1 MPEKKTAEKGEA
13 AAKKKPPMFII
24 VIVVALVALVGSFV
38 VGKSVSAKGKD
49 GEKKK
54 VEKGPVIVLDEFLVN
69 LGDPGGDHFL
79 KVTVGLE
86 LTKKSGKTAESMKE
100 EIAPVRDA
108 VLSSL
113 SSKTRE
119 SLAPPAG
126 REKLKAEIMK
136 KVNDEFGEKLVQGVY
151 FTNFVTQ

>member
-1 MPEKKTAEKGEA
+1 MSEKKTAEKA
-13 AAKKKPPMFII
+13 DASSPAKKKPPMMI
-24 VIVVALVALVGSFV
+24 IVVAVALIALVGSFV
-38 VGKSVSAKGKD
+38 VGKSVSAKGK
-49 GEKKK
+49 EKK

-86 LTKKSGKTAESMKE
+86 LTRKSGKTAESMKE

-108 VLSSL
+108 VLASL

-119 SLAPPAG
+119 ALAPPAG
-126 REKLKAEIMK
+126 REKLKGEIMK

>member
-1 MPEKKTAEKGEA
+1 MSEKKTAEKA
-13 AAKKKPPMFII
+13 DASSPAKKKPPMMI
-24 VIVVALVALVGSFV
+24 IVVAVALIALVGSFV
-38 VGKSVSAKGKD
+38 VGKSVSAKGK
-49 GEKKK
+49 EKK

-86 LTKKSGKTAESMKE
+86 LTRKSGKTAESMKE

-119 SLAPPAG
+119 SLAPAAG